1 MTLLRP
7 RWVAGHV
14 LVLVLSAGFVAL
26 GVWQLARNQHK
37 QSLVRAARAEYAA
50 PAPDISRNPV
60 VVPGDR
66 VQLSGRYDP
75 AHSALLRNRVH
86 DGKDGHDVL
95 TPLLLETGFA
105 VIVDRGWVAGAG
117 DGRTS
122 IAAVTP
128 TGPVVVRGILHTSST
143 LSAQDAV
150 TSSGGRLAL
159 PRVDVGRINLGVSYQ
174 ILPRWV
180 EAQSQT
186 PAPAAGAPALPQPPP
201 PDHVNHMQ
209 YAIQWFSFAAIG
221 VIGWPV
227 ALMAIARRRGGFSTP
242 DGGDKRDHGEH

>member
-7 RWVAGHV
+7 RWVAGHL
-14 LVLVLSAGFVAL
+14 LVLVLSASFVAL
-26 GVWQLARNQHK
+26 GFWQLARNDHK
-37 QSLVRAARAEYAA
+37 QSLVRAARAAYAA
-50 PAPDISRNPV
+50 PAPDITRAPV
-60 VVPGDR
+60 VAPGGR

-75 AHSALLRNRVH
+75 THSVLLRNRVH
-86 DGKDGHDVL
+86 NGKVGNDVL
-95 TPLLLETGFA
+95 TPLLLDQGVG
-105 VIVDRGWVAGAG
+105 VIVDRGFVPAAG
-117 DGRTS
+117 DATP
-122 IAAVTP
+122 IAEATP

-150 TSSGGRLAL
+150 TRSGGLLSL
-159 PRVDVGRINLGVSYQ
+159 PRVDVGRINLDLGYQ
-174 ILPRWV
+174 LLPRWV

-186 PAPAAGAPALPQPPP
+186 PAPAKGAPVLPQPPP
-201 PDHVNHMQ
+201 PDNVNHME

-242 DGGDKRDHGEH
+242 DRGDEGDDGEH